1 MLFVGTVN
9 LWFDFGFDPFMGS
22 FRKPLV
28 MVSHIKRIFSH
39 YSFASELIRQKVGED
54 SFDEGYQNQRLSRT
68 SHKWVESEIKPE
80 VNT

>member
-1 MLFVGTVN
+1 MLFVDTVN

-22 FRKPLV
+22 LRKHLV
-28 MVSHIKRIFSH
+28 LVSHIERIFPH

-54 SFDEGYQNQRLSRT
+54 SFDEGYQNQRLSKT
-68 SHKWVESEIKPE
+68 SHKWVESEVKLK